1 MQEERPLP
9 FTQVLADEY
18 KTLRG
23 ADVAAGSQEEFFRK
37 TGRTQSP
44 LSALCISGGG
54 IRSATFALGTLQ
66 ALAKQGVLQRFDYL
80 STVSGG
86 GYIGSWLTSW
96 INRAGGLDKIVPQLS
111 GDAHAPMPS
120 ETDPIRHLREYNSYL
135 SPRLGAFSADTW
147 TLVATV
153 VRNIMLNWLVLV
165 PLLLGAL
172 MIPRA
177 LLSVIMLGQLYFDL
191 YGTAD
196 PIAKSPIVIYGLP
209 VAGAVFIAMVFFNI
223 GRYLPGA
230 GGRSHSRLGA
240 GPGRRRMAAL
250 SHGFWKIFSRVAQA
264 SVRTAGR
271 GGGGYGYFHGT
282 GRLGGHQQGA
292 AFDHV
297 AAISRDC
304 AATTGPG
311 F

>member
-54 IRSATFALGTLQ
+54 IRSATFALGALQ

-111 GDAHAPMPS
+111 GDAHAPLPS
-120 ETDPIRHLREYNSYL
+120 DTDPVRHLREYNSYL
-135 SPRLGAFSADTW
+135 TPRLGAFSADTW

-177 LLSVIMLGQLYFDL
+177 LLSIIMLGQLYFDL
-191 YGTAD
+191 YGNAD
-196 PIAKSPIVIYGLP
+196 PVAKSPIVVYGLP
-209 VAGAVFIAMVFFNI
+209 VAGAVLIAVVFFNI
-223 GRYLPGA
+223 GVTCQ
-230 GGRSHSRLGA
+230 GRATGTTHRA
-240 GPGRRRMAAL
+240 
-250 SHGFWKIFSRVAQA
+250 IF
-264 SVRTAGR
+264 
-271 GGGGYGYFHGT
+271 
-282 GRLGGHQQGA
+282 
-292 AFDHV
+292 
-297 AAISRDC
+297 C
-304 AATTGPG
+304 
-311 F
+311 